1 MSIMIPIVRTQYLVE
16 EMKTDGHNPMLFV
29 CDDGNSYYCKYRNQ
43 YSKTELDCLV
53 YELVCHYLLKRLNIP
68 TPEIAFAVIEKDSYD
83 INKLRANR
91 RYITPETI
99 CFASKEATNTA
110 LVTGIQSIT
119 GKTQIRKFENIYD
132 LLKIAIFDLWVD
144 NQDRGNGSK
153 ENYNFLL
160 QSIQVHNELTNKIT
174 TKYRWLAFDHAFAF
188 GGVNNLRIFNETL
201 LPSTS
206 FKLVESQYFKTFKK
220 YFKSL
225 NYQMIIENCITL
237 QRNEIERIIHDVFVQ
252 IPKEWQTPISLEER
266 IVDFLSNEARINLA
280 KQLVLNSLN
289 K

>member
-1 MSIMIPIVRTQYLVE
+1 MTIPIVRTTFLVE
-16 EMKTDGHNPMLFV
+16 EMKTDGHNPMHFL

-53 YELVCHYLLKRLNIP
+53 YELVCHFLLKRLNIP
-68 TPEIAFAVIEKDSYD
+68 TPEIALAVIEKDSYD

-91 RYITPETI
+91 RYIQPETI

-110 LVTGIQSIT
+110 LVTGIQNIT

-132 LLKIAIFDLWVD
+132 LIKIAIFDLWVD

-153 ENYNFLL
+153 ENYNLLL
-160 QSIQVHNELTNKIT
+160 QSIQVHDESTNKIA

-188 GGVNNLRIFNETL
+188 GGLNNLRIFNETL

-206 FKLVESQYFKTFKK
+206 LKLVESQYFKSFKK
-220 YFKSL
+220 YFKSV
-225 NYQMIIENCITL
+225 NYQKIIENCITL

-266 IVDFLSNEARINLA
+266 IVNFLSNETRINLA